1 MGGDGEPMPRDA
13 DPAEGWE
20 PMDIPSGY
28 EEFAE
33 DVTIWDVSVS
43 MASDTDVLRRIAATV
58 SLDVPAEE
66 TAIGYLRGLIAWR
79 CSYTDLW
86 AAGDAV
92 SAEAEVLGHAA
103 GRIRRWLHEHDVEID
118 TAVMIELLWLRPE
131 VRGHGLTGRI
141 VEELLEVLDLDVD
154 STLIVLQPEPQQETG
169 GPMPM
174 GPERNAALR
183 RLRRAYERSGF
194 SRWQRTPVWWRG
206 PAIGES

>member
-1 MGGDGEPMPRDA
+1 
-13 DPAEGWE
+13 
-20 PMDIPSGY
+20 MDIPRGY

-43 MASDTDVLRRIAATV
+43 MASGTDVLRRIAATV
-58 SLDVPAEE
+58 SLDLSSLDVSAEE
-66 TAIGYLRGLIAWR
+66 IAIGYLRGLIAWR
-79 CSYTDLW
+79 CSYADLW

-103 GRIRRWLHEHDVEID
+103 GRIRRWLHEHGGVEID

-131 VRGHGLTGRI
+131 VRGHGLTERI
-141 VEELLEVLDLDVD
+141 LEELFEVLDLDVD

-169 GPMPM
+169 GPMPV

-194 SRWQRTPVWWRG
+194 SRWRRTPVWWRG
-206 PAIGES
+206 PALQDS